1 MPFSFS
7 LPIGF
12 VKRLIIRLRAVPHAV
27 LATLVLALILLLISS
42 LLSVP
47 AGIYAWQR
55 PTLLNYL
62 SLAFTIGLFVA
73 AGLLIRSRVLLV
85 ALGLIVLILNLI
97 EIVSLVSFGGLI
109 SLGGVEA
116 LLYVDPHEAREF
128 VVEHIAVIGLGLLI
142 VPLFVGLVLLKGRVD
157 RLRTTPRLLCA
168 AAVTLLPASLFTAEL
183 VRTGSPDDIYLPTRV
198 VEHYVAYLGA
208 NPLTSTISGIATA
221 VAAQQEFEALR
232 VTRANFRFTAAE
244 PARAGRQLYVVV
256 VGESSRR
263 RNWSLY
269 GYGRDTTPQLLAQS
283 GLITFRNAISPA
295 TVTSLSLPQSF
306 YFASQ
311 SREGQPQI
319 AKSFIS
325 AFRAAGFKTFWL
337 SNQGTHRSA
346 VGNQIGV
353 LMQEADMVRT
363 TNYGFWN
370 SVLDG
375 ALLAEFDR
383 AVQDPAERKLVI
395 VHTLGSHTI
404 YGQRYPAE
412 WRALPLHPPAHAV
425 HTNTKLSPADAEAI
439 DDYDRSIR
447 YTDWLL
453 NEFVSRMKQLD
464 QYGAMV
470 YFSDHGQRL
479 IDDSSHVKGHGYSDF
494 KPFDV
499 EIPLIVWTSDRFAA
513 SNPDK
518 IAAIIDNRCKRVST
532 VDLAASMLD
541 LAAIKVSPID
551 PAPSF
556 FAPHY
561 QIGPRRVLLINHRL
575 EPYDNDDRTVPTP
588 GC

>member
-1 MPFSFS
+1 MPTS
-7 LPIGF
+7 LNLSAGF
-12 VKRLIIRLRAVPHAV
+12 VKRLIMTLRAVPPVV
-27 LATLVLALILLLISS
+27 LATLALVPVLLLIS
-42 LLSVP
+42 LLLAVP

-55 PTLLNYL
+55 PTLVNYL
-62 SLAFTIGLFVA
+62 SLAFAIGFFVA
-73 AGLLIRSRVLLV
+73 ASLLIRSRILLISFGLVVLV
-85 ALGLIVLILNLI
+85 LNLI

-109 SLGGVEA
+109 SLGGLEA
-116 LLYVDPHEAREF
+116 ILYVDPHEAREF
-128 VVEHIAVIGLGLLI
+128 AVEHIAVIGLGLLI
-142 VPLFVGLVLLKGRVD
+142 VPLFVTLVLLKARVD
-157 RLRTTPRLLCA
+157 RLRRTPRLLCA
-168 AAVTLLPASLFTAEL
+168 AAVTLLPASLFTAAL
-183 VRTGSPDDIYLPTRV
+183 VRNGSPDDIYLPTRV

-221 VAAQQEFEALR
+221 VAARQEFEAMR
-232 VTRANFRFTAAE
+232 VARANVRFTAAE
-244 PARAGRQLYVVV
+244 PVRAGRELYVVV

-269 GYGRDTTPQLLAQS
+269 GYGRDTTPHLLAQS
-283 GLITFRNAISPA
+283 GLIVFRNAISPA

-311 SREGQPQI
+311 AREGQPQI
-319 AKSFIS
+319 AKSFVS

-346 VGNQIGV
+346 VGNQIGL
-353 LMQEADMVRT
+353 LMEEADTVRT

-375 ALLAEFDR
+375 ALLGEFDR
-383 AVQDPAERKLVI
+383 AINDPAERKLVI

-404 YGQRYPAE
+404 YGQRYPSD
-412 WRALPLHPPAHAV
+412 WRQLTLHPPAQDV
-425 HTNTKLSPADAEAI
+425 HTNAQLSPADAEAVN
-439 DDYDRSIR
+439 DYDKSIR

-453 NEFVSRMKQLD
+453 NEFVSRMQRLD

-479 IDDSSHVKGHGYSDF
+479 IDDSSHVKGHGFADF

-499 EIPLIVWTSDRFAA
+499 EIPLIVWASDQFTKL
-513 SNPDK
+513 NPGK
-518 IAAIIDNRCKRVST
+518 VTAIGANGCKPVST

-541 LAAIKVSPID
+541 LASIKVSPID

-556 FAPHY
+556 FSPDYH
-561 QIGPRRVLLINHRL
+561 IGPRSVLLINNRL
-575 EPYDNDDRTVPTP
+575 ERYDTYERVVSSP